1 MHIKSIQVILVC
13 CLLASGCGH
22 SGGGSASGESSRAQ
36 ELSDSA
42 LRILCGGGPF
52 GEVAAIQEQA
62 IAELRAHG
70 SPQTVKI
77 LAKAGYLYCRMGDYR
92 RGLAYLQEAND
103 SLNIRPESD
112 GAIELKGNL
121 ANLYTRFGL
130 YDEALKTNREGY
142 SLALKSD
149 STLASDFLRFRA
161 ETFVQLKQT
170 DSVFACFR
178 QAYRLADCKSSEYS
192 ADAKSMVVSNRASF
206 MIDNYKEYTDSLPSL
221 VLALRNLPDTVGS
234 NGMRLLYLGRGYF
247 LTGRHKE
254 GLALMHEALDLYR
267 ARDDNEMVAFILRMI
282 LQSHAEQNMDQ
293 GMTGL
298 FKEYDVLNDTLT
310 DQEMRNA
317 VLGAELR
324 YQTALKEEQ
333 VKALSD
339 INRLHRKTI
348 FYQWLL
354 IGISVIVIILGIRTA
369 VRYVRRVR
377 SLRLAD
383 SERIDR
389 LMAKEASL
397 KTLVADLDSQIKQ
410 QDSKKNIE
418 EVTSKLDSSLLS
430 DKGEQAF
437 RRSFT
442 TLHPHFLMRLREVC
456 PQLTASNELV
466 CMLIYLHLSNE
477 EIAQCLGIT
486 RMSVNSARYLI
497 RKKLNL
503 DKTTDL
509 NAFICSLDSGS

>member
-1 MHIKSIQVILVC
+1 MI
-13 CLLASGCGH
+13 
-22 SGGGSASGESSRAQ
+22 
-36 ELSDSA
+36 
-42 LRILCGGGPF
+42 
-52 GEVAAIQEQA
+52 
-62 IAELRAHG
+62 
-70 SPQTVKI
+70 
-77 LAKAGYLYCRMGDYR
+77 
-92 RGLAYLQEAND
+92 
-103 SLNIRPESD
+103 
-112 GAIELKGNL
+112 
-121 ANLYTRFGL
+121 
-130 YDEALKTNREGY
+130 
-142 SLALKSD
+142 LKSH
-149 STLASDFLRFRA
+149 
-161 ETFVQLKQT
+161 
-170 DSVFACFR
+170 
-178 QAYRLADCKSSEYS
+178 
-192 ADAKSMVVSNRASF
+192 AK
-206 MIDNYKEYTDSLPSL
+206 
-221 VLALRNLPDTVGS
+221 
-234 NGMRLLYLGRGYF
+234 
-247 LTGRHKE
+247 
-254 GLALMHEALDLYR
+254 
-267 ARDDNEMVAFILRMI
+267 
-282 LQSHAEQNMDQ
+282 QNMDN
-293 GMTGL
+293 GISGL

-310 DQEMRNA
+310 DREMRNA

-333 VKALSD
+333 LKALTD

-354 IGISVIVIILGIRTA
+354 IGIGIIVIGLGIRAA

-397 KTLVADLDSQIKQ
+397 KTLVAELDSQIKQ

-442 TLHPHFLMRLREVC
+442 TLHPHFLMRLRETF
-456 PQLTASNELV
+456 PQLTSSNELV

-503 DKTTDL
+503 DKNTDL